1 MMLIRNADIY
11 NLRAADLRI
20 KQDRIA
26 QIGSLAPENGERV
39 LDAHGGALLPGLR
52 VFQARSIAGLVRLIR
67 LGF

>member
-26 QIGSLAPENGERV
+26 QIGSLAPEP
-39 LDAHGGALLPGLR
+39 GAAAGPGP
-52 VFQARSIAGLVRLIR
+52 STAGPR
-67 LGF
+67 